1 MHDHSEVWMNGT
13 RSRERTHCHVGVVPE
28 LPSLLSILP
37 FRSCYS
43 CCEVAVEDVVE
54 RREHRLGID
63 HDDRLSELHRRLDLE
78 HQVASSGIGLVLGK
92 VAETNDASL
101 RLVEEIEREQQR
113 HAALGISWIEHHHVS
128 EGSSVWIL
136 AIPQPISQAL
146 AQWSEVRHD
155 RQVSW
160 KLKVRSVR
168 LLINRG
174 KEQLHQL
181 LERFGSDAVEVALQ
195 GPQQHVT
202 SELKVSIID

>member
-1 MHDHSEVWMNGT
+1 MNGT
-13 RSRERTHCHVGVVPE
+13 RSRERAHCHVGVVPE
-28 LPSLLSILP
+28 LPSLLSVLP
-37 FRSCYS
+37 FRIASMHR
-43 CCEVAVEDVVE
+43 EVAVEDVIE

-168 LLINRG
+168 LLIDRS
-174 KEQLHQL
+174 KEQLHQH